1 MSLYCLLPIAHL
13 VLKSYNFFWPHDQSF
28 IEQAEG
34 QDGILALFP
43 FVRLLLR
50 KYMFSSLHSLCAKHS
65 SKCADASKQCQ
76 IFFLILIS
84 PGGKTQTP

>member
-34 QDGILALFP
+34 QDGILAFFP

-50 KYMFSSLHSLCAKHS
+50 NYVF
-65 SKCADASKQCQ
+65 
-76 IFFLILIS
+76 
-84 PGGKTQTP
+84 